1 MKSGSKSKSVKQ
13 VSPVQVSSFS
23 PGLFKTCTSPI
34 RTIRAGLRSVE
45 AGQETSHDQLNSK
58 PTSPSQRKQE
68 SRLDVKTTSQD
79 QDVGPVRFQVNRDL
93 SSTEQNSVVKSE
105 SSAEENQ
112 EVKVK
117 IRTHIHQIL
126 NDSGRV

>member
-1 MKSGSKSKSVKQ
+1 MSVLSGFKSIEIQ
-13 VSPVQVSSFS
+13 
-23 PGLFKTCTSPI
+23 
-34 RTIRAGLRSVE
+34 
-45 AGQETSHDQLNSK
+45 
-58 PTSPSQRKQE
+58 
-68 SRLDVKTTSQD
+68 
-79 QDVGPVRFQVNRDL
+79 
-93 SSTEQNSVVKSE
+93 SSTEQNSVMKSE

>member
-1 MKSGSKSKSVKQ
+1 MLKQQVRNKKSVL
-13 VSPVQVSSFS
+13 SD
-23 PGLFKTCTSPI
+23 FKSI
-34 RTIRAGLRSVE
+34 EI
-45 AGQETSHDQLNSK
+45 Q
-58 PTSPSQRKQE
+58 
-68 SRLDVKTTSQD
+68 
-79 QDVGPVRFQVNRDL
+79 